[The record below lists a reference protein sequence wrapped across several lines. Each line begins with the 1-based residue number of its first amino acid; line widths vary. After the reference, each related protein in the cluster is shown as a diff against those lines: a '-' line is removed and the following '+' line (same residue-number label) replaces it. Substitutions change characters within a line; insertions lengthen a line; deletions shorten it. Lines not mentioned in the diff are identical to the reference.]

1 MSNFFEMGSSHIQPA
16 WESNNNNKKV
26 EEGRGL
32 GTAAPVREVQA
43 RGGGTAAA
51 SGNVG
56 WTRPEGEGGRQGRCS
71 RYLCGPRPGS
81 DPRARAGGSFPQLFR
96 KALRGARRG
105 SALAARCYAGTQW
118 GSRHV
123 FFNSR
128 QKSERGRRGAGQV
141 NACGP
146 FRTRGCGD
154 QGPAQTK
161 ASVGREGSLGHP

>member
-32 GTAAPVREVQA
+32 GTGDPVQGVQA

-51 SGNVG
+51 SGSLG

-81 DPRARAGGSFPQLFR
+81 DPRARAGGVLS
-96 KALRGARRG
+96 
-105 SALAARCYAGTQW
+105 SA
-118 GSRHV
+118 
-123 FFNSR
+123 F
-128 QKSERGRRGAGQV
+128 
-141 NACGP
+141 
-146 FRTRGCGD
+146 
-154 QGPAQTK
+154 
-161 ASVGREGSLGHP
+161 